1 VLAADQHPGDDARGN
16 NGTLLLTIDQPRMY
30 KLVANESVMP
40 GTLVLKAREPGWS
53 AYAFTFVSCVVA

>member
-1 VLAADQHPGDDARGN
+1 
-16 NGTLLLTIDQPRMY
+16 MY
-30 KLVANESVMP
+30 NLVANESVIP